1 MVETET
7 ERDLREIGA
16 MRATEF
22 ECFAPG
28 VAHLRWSR
36 MPIWSTAFGQDAH
49 VKRGGV
55 DEADPVCARERSQ
68 LTIHVGDQQVVA
80 AVAQDGVDGH
90 VLSDADQGRQ
100 RVSGNSDVT
109 NFPLLLQLAKCRN
122 GFVDDLLNVTELDI
136 MDLEQVEV
144 VGPKAAQGLVKA

>member
-1 MVETET
+1 MVEAEA

-16 MRATEF
+16 MRTTEF
-22 ECFAPG
+22 ECFASG
-28 VAHLRWSR
+28 VTHLRWSR

-90 VLSDADQGRQ
+90 VLSDADQGWQ
-100 RVSGNSDVT
+100 RVSGDAHVT
-109 NFPLLLQLAKCRN
+109 NFPLLLQLAQYRH
-122 GFVDDLLNVTELDI
+122 GFVDDLLNVAELDV
-136 MDLEQVEV
+136 MDLEQIKV